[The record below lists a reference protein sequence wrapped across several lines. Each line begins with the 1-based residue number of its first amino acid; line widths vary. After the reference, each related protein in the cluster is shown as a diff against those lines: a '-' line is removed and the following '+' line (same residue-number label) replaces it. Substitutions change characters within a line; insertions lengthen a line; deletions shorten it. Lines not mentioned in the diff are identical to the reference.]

1 MHDLKILALSG
12 SNRRGS
18 FNTALLNNA
27 KTLVPPGV
35 SIDIYQGLND
45 LPFYSEELDG
55 DNLHPEAR
63 RLREAIAAAD
73 GMLLA
78 VPEYNFSL
86 TAMLKNSLDWA
97 SRPSGKHVLVAKP
110 TAIVGAS
117 SSLLGTIRAQ
127 LHTREIL
134 HALQADVVSRP
145 EVLVAQASLKFNS
158 SGELT
163 DESTRIFLT
172 QLLDSLVTKI
182 QTRQKILNDLEQ
194 EAS

>member
-27 KTLVPPGV
+27 ITLVPPGV

-110 TAIVGAS
+110 TAIIGAS

>member
-1 MHDLKILALSG
+1 MSDLKILALSG

-18 FNTALLNNA
+18 FNTALLHNA
-27 KTLVPPGV
+27 KTLVSPGV

-55 DNLHPEAR
+55 VKLHPEAR
-63 RLREAIAAAD
+63 RLREAIASAD
-73 GMLLA
+73 GILLA

-97 SRPSGKHVLVAKP
+97 SRPSGNHVLVAKP

-145 EVLVAQASLKFNS
+145 EVLVAQASHKFNDA
-158 SGELT
+158 GQLT
-163 DESTRIFLT
+163 DESTIIFLT
-172 QLLDSLVTKI
+172 QLLDGLVKKI
-182 QTRQKILNDLEQ
+182 QTRRKILYSLEL
-194 EAS
+194 ESS

>member
-1 MHDLKILALSG
+1 MSDLKILALSG
-12 SNRRGS
+12 SSRRGS

-27 KTLVPPGV
+27 KTLVSPGV

-55 DNLHPEAR
+55 ENLHPEAR
-63 RLREAIAAAD
+63 RLRNAIASAD
-73 GMLLA
+73 GILLA

-97 SRPSGKHVLVAKP
+97 SRPSGKHVFMAKP
-110 TAIVGAS
+110 TAILGAS

-145 EVLVAQASLKFNS
+145 EVLVTQAGHKFNNA
-158 SGELT
+158 GQLT

-172 QLLDSLVTKI
+172 QLLDGLVKKI
-182 QTRQKILNDLEQ
+182 QTRRKMLDDLEQ